1 MTGDVREGRNET
13 REEAAGELGGGGGD
27 EGRKDVCHQRRTFK

>member
-13 REEAAGELGGGGGD
+13 GEEAPGELGGGGGD
-27 EGRKDVCHQRRTFK
+27 EGKERCLPTTAHI